1 FEVVLA
7 DYLSAYGV
15 ALVLFLIADGLWLG
29 IAGPRVYRPRIGAIL
44 RDSPLIAPAAVF
56 YLLYVA
62 GLVYFAVA
70 DNLAGGTVLAG
81 ARDGALFGFFCYLT
95 FNATS
100 LALIRGYDRTIA
112 VLDTGW
118 GAVLGGLV
126 AGATVAIMNWAAF
139 M

>member
-1 FEVVLA
+1 MA
-7 DYLSAYGV
+7 DHLVAYGV

-29 IAGPRVYRPRIGAIL
+29 IVGPRVYRPRIGAIL
-44 RDSPLIAPAAVF
+44 RDSPLVAPAAVF

-70 DNLAGGTVLAG
+70 GNLVGGTVLAG
-81 ARDGALFGFFCYLT
+81 ARDGALFGFSCYLT

-118 GAVLGGLV
+118 GAVLGALV
-126 AGATVAIMNWAAF
+126 AGATLAILNAAGF
-139 M
+139 A